1 MGIGA
6 IFRRIV
12 KSVHDP
18 VDYRK
23 IAKSQAGDAVARR
36 EQARAEG
43 ETIGRQG
50 GVG

>member
-6 IFRRIV
+6 VLRRIV

-23 IAKSQAGDAVARR
+23 LAKSQPGDAGVRR
-36 EQARAEG
+36 EQARVEG
-43 ETIGRQG
+43 ETFGRQG